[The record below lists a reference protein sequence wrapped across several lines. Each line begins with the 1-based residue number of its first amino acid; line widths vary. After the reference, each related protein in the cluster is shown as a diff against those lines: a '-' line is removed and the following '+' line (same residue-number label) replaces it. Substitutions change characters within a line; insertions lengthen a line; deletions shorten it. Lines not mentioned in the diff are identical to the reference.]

1 MNKRPFLFGLGVGI
15 NVGAALLQLMLIG
28 EKQASSLDDF
38 DKGTKTSVTYTQAD
52 LDKRLAEEKERI
64 QTEVSKEA
72 KLHKEIPKQDKAAQN
87 ELKNEEQPAIPTPA
101 AADQKSADQQT
112 GETKTT
118 GSAQRILLH
127 IPANS
132 SVTET
137 ADLLFKMAVIH
148 NKQTF
153 INLMRKDIIR
163 AGYFAFEGSPTLQQV
178 KTIITSTPIPPAQ
191 AEAELKK
198 EIKTKS
204 DYSTKASNPQ

>member
-15 NVGAALLQLMLIG
+15 IVGAALLQLMLIG

-38 DKGTKTSVTYTQAD
+38 DKGTKTAVTYTQAD
-52 LDKRLAEEKERI
+52 LDKRLAEERARI
-64 QTEVSKEA
+64 QTDVSKEA
-72 KLHKEIPKQDKAAQN
+72 QSHKEAPKPNTAKPTSSAA
-87 ELKNEEQPAIPTPA
+87 EG
-101 AADQKSADQQT
+101 KSGNQQE
-112 GETKTT
+112 GETKAADK
-118 GSAQRILLH
+118 AQRILLH

-178 KTIITSTPIPPAQ
+178 KTIITSKPIPPEQ

-198 EIKTKS
+198 K
-204 DYSTKASNPQ
+204 